1 MAVLTRRE
9 WSTDVWV
16 SIPFQRGYI
25 LAETTM
31 AHSYHIEYPVTWSSL
46 PVGAFPL
53 GMPSLPRGR
62 RKGSPARNCCKN
74 NCMQCYNKTNLK
86 VMDLHLPSEWQ
97 NDLLPPYSTIDT
109 YPTDSSRPKLHQSH
123 LTYVF
128 CLGIPF
134 WPHWQDESGP
144 QMCGSLFPFREDI
157 FWQRQQWPI
166 VITMNTG
173 PVVTFESSTD
183 NQWGL
188 SPWNAIF
195 AERGVQRRS
204 SQKFVVS
211 KIVCYVIIKLKSNGS
226 SFTIRIAEWQ
236 LSR

>member
-1 MAVLTRRE
+1 MCRKF
-9 WSTDVWV
+9 WMFV
-16 SIPFQRGYI
+16 SQFPIFNCADPDPNSEYGSQSAASLLQISNWFIPGHCCIKVTLHMFCYLRI
-25 LAETTM
+25 L
-31 AHSYHIEYPVTWSSL
+31 
-46 PVGAFPL
+46 
-53 GMPSLPRGR
+53 
-62 RKGSPARNCCKN
+62 
-74 NCMQCYNKTNLK
+74 
-86 VMDLHLPSEWQ
+86 
-97 NDLLPPYSTIDT
+97 
-109 YPTDSSRPKLHQSH
+109 
-123 LTYVF
+123 
-128 CLGIPF
+128 F
-134 WPHWQDESGP
+134 WPYWQDESGP

-204 SQKFVVS
+204 CQKFVVS

-236 LSR
+236 LSK